1 MNYIDKVSFE
11 NSTYDH
17 IALHFN
23 ETRKAIWTRVGKFL
37 DMIPKYSL
45 VADIGCGNGKYT
57 RYRQD
62 IFVIANDICIPLLH
76 MIEKNSRDSISTY
89 GCCIADGLYLPYKTK
104 SFQYAISIAVL
115 HHISDYESRLKFITN
130 IINILEPGGKL
141 LFTVWALEQTI
152 KPKWIYKGNNGD
164 YLIPW
169 LDKYTKQT
177 FYRFYHLFS
186 FDEINKF
193 VKALENVIICS
204 IVFEK
209 ENWCVELQR
218 IIIT

>member
-1 MNYIDKVSFE
+1 MNYSVT
-11 NSTYDH
+11 TYDH

-23 ETRKAIWTRVGKFL
+23 ETRKAIWSRVGKFL

-45 VADIGCGNGKYT
+45 VADVGCGNGKYT

-62 IFVIANDICIPLLH
+62 IFVIANDICVPLLNT
-76 MIEKNSRDSISTY
+76 IEKNSSHAYD
-89 GCCIADGLYLPYKTK
+89 CCVADGLYLPYKTK

-152 KPKWIYKGNNGD
+152 KPKWISQGNNGD

-177 FYRFYHLFS
+177 FYRFYHLFTY
-186 FDEINKF
+186 DEIKRFAN
-193 VKALENVIICS
+193 ALENVIVCD

-209 ENWCVELQR
+209 DNWCVELQLVS
-218 IIIT
+218 

>member
-1 MNYIDKVSFE
+1 MNYIDKVSL
-11 NSTYDH
+11 TYDH
-17 IALHFN
+17 FALHFN
-23 ETRKAIWTRVGKFL
+23 ETRTAIWTCVGKFL
-37 DMIPKYSL
+37 DMIPAYSII
-45 VADIGCGNGKYT
+45 ADIGCGNGKYT
-57 RYRQD
+57 HYRQD
-62 IFVIANDICIPLLH
+62 IFVIANDICIPLVN
-76 MIEKNSRDSISTY
+76 MIEKSSTNAICTY
-89 GCCIADGLYLPYKTK
+89 GCCIADGLHLPYKTK
-104 SFQYAISIAVL
+104 RFQYAISIAVL

-193 VKALENVIICS
+193 THALENVIICD

-209 ENWCVELQR
+209 DNWCIELQR
-218 IIIT
+218 INITK

>member
-1 MNYIDKVSFE
+1 MNYSETASERGSRISFP
-11 NSTYDH
+11 NCTYDH
-17 IALHFN
+17 FALHFN
-23 ETRKAIWTRVGKFL
+23 ETRKAIWSRVGKFL
-37 DMIPKYSL
+37 DNIPKNSL

-62 IFVIANDICIPLLH
+62 IFVIANDICVPLLNT
-76 MIEKNSRDSISTY
+76 IEKNYSYD
-89 GCCIADGLYLPYKTK
+89 CCVADGLYLPYKTK
-104 SFQYAISIAVL
+104 RFQYAISIAVL

-130 IINILEPGGKL
+130 IIKILESGGKL

-186 FDEINKF
+186 YDEINQF
-193 VKALENVIICS
+193 VNALENVIICN
-204 IVFEK
+204 IMFEK
-209 ENWCVELQR
+209 DNWCIELQVL
-218 IIIT
+218 

>member
-1 MNYIDKVSFE
+1 MNYNEK
-11 NSTYDH
+11 STYDH

-45 VADIGCGNGKYT
+45 IADIGCGNGKYT
-57 RYRQD
+57 RYRKD
-62 IFVIANDICIPLLH
+62 IFVIANDICVPLLH
-76 MIEKNSRDSISTY
+76 TIENSNY
-89 GCCIADGLYLPYKTK
+89 NCCIADGLHLPYKNK

-115 HHISDYESRLKFITN
+115 HHISDNESRLKFITN

-152 KPKWIYKGNNGD
+152 KPKWIHKGNCD

-177 FYRFYHLFS
+177 FNRFYHLFS

-193 VKALENVIICS
+193 VNTLENVIVCD

-209 ENWCVELQR
+209 DNWCVELQAL
-218 IIIT
+218 

>member
-1 MNYIDKVSFE
+1 MNYED
-11 NSTYDH
+11 STYDH
-17 IALHFN
+17 FAVHFN
-23 ETRKAIWTRVGKFL
+23 ETRKAIWKCVAKFL
-37 DMIPKYSL
+37 DNIPKYSL
-45 VADIGCGNGKYT
+45 IADVGCGNGKYT

-62 IFVIANDICIPLLH
+62 IFIIANDICVPLLDT
-76 MIEKNSRDSISTY
+76 IDKNSND
-89 GCCIADGLYLPYKTK
+89 CCVANGLYLPYKKK

-115 HHISDYESRLKFITN
+115 HHISDYESRLKFIKN

-141 LFTVWALEQTI
+141 LFTVWAQEQTI
-152 KPKWIYKGNNGD
+152 KKKWINKGNGD

-186 FDEINKF
+186 YEEIKQF
-193 VKALENVIICS
+193 VNDLENIIICN

-209 ENWCVELQR
+209 DNWCIELQLNN
-218 IIIT
+218 